1 MTTQPTALA
10 ITEEQTAWSQQ
21 QLAALKQMGLDKAPP
36 GELAL
41 LFHQAK
47 RCGLDVF
54 TRQIYMLQRGG
65 RWGIQVSIDGLR
77 LVAERTQK
85 YAGQLGPFWCG
96 PDGQW
101 LDVWLSKTPPSAA
114 RVAVLRADF
123 AEPLWAVARW
133 DSYSQPSSPT
143 WKNMGDLM
151 LAKCAEA
158 LALRRAFPQDL
169 SGLYVAEEMEQ
180 ATKPE
185 VKLNTQG
192 AWSSV
197 PVVVDADKPSVEV
210 SSIND
215 FSIEPIEGSDDEV
228 VPSGAPAK
236 DITANQVKRVHT
248 LIAKLG
254 ITDEKYRERLA
265 SLYGAA
271 SSKELTQTQAA
282 DLIRRLSEAADK

>member
-10 ITEEQTAWSQQ
+10 ITEEQTTWNQH
-21 QLAALKQMGLDKAPP
+21 QLSALKQMGLDRAPT

-65 RWGIQVSIDGLR
+65 RWGVQVSIDGLR

-96 PDGQW
+96 PDGEW
-101 LDVWLSKTPPSAA
+101 VDVWLSKTPPSAA

-133 DSYSQPSSPT
+133 DSYAQPSSPT

-180 ATKPE
+180 AAKPE
-185 VKLNTQG
+185 VKLNTTG

-197 PVVVDADKPSVEV
+197 PVAVVADKPLS
-210 SSIND
+210 ND
-215 FSIEPIEGSDDEV
+215 FSIDTLPDTQEEPEV
-228 VPSGAPAK
+228 TGAPAK
-236 DITANQVKRVHT
+236 AITANQVKRVHT

-265 SLYGAA
+265 SLYNAE
-271 SSKELTQTQAA
+271 SSKELTQQQAS

>member
-10 ITEEQTAWSQQ
+10 ITEEQTTWNQH
-21 QLAALKQMGLDKAPP
+21 QLAALKQMGLDRAPI

-96 PDGQW
+96 PDGEW
-101 LDVWLSKTPPSAA
+101 VDVWLSKTPPSAA

-133 DSYSQPSSPT
+133 DSYAQPSSPT

-185 VKLNTQG
+185 VKLNTAG
-192 AWSSV
+192 AWASV
-197 PVVVDADKPSVEV
+197 PVAVVADKPLSD
-210 SSIND
+210 D
-215 FSIEPIEGSDDEV
+215 FSIDTLPETQEELEV
-228 VPSGAPAK
+228 TGAPAK
-236 DITANQVKRVHT
+236 AITANQVKRVHT

-265 SLYGAA
+265 SLYNAE
-271 SSKELTQTQAA
+271 SSKELTQQQAS
-282 DLIRRLSEAADK
+282 DLIRRLSDAADK